1 MTEDIFDG
9 LDSTCECLENRLNK
23 GFPQLTH
30 TKQKQDI
37 EHMFYLLSEGSEVRI
52 LSGTYCN
59 YGMIWILIRVI
70 PFFILY

>member
-9 LDSTCECLENRLNK
+9 LDSTCKCLENRLNK
-23 GFPQLTH
+23 GFPQLTQ
-30 TKQKQDI
+30 TKQIQDI
-37 EHMFYLLSEGSEVRI
+37 EHTFDLLSEGSEVRI

-70 PFFILY
+70 PFFVLS

>member
-30 TKQKQDI
+30 TKQKQDT
-37 EHMFYLLSEGSEVRI
+37 EHMFSLLSGRSEVQI
-52 LSGTYCN
+52 LLGT
-59 YGMIWILIRVI
+59 
-70 PFFILY
+70 

>member
-30 TKQKQDI
+30 TKQKQDT
-37 EHMFYLLSEGSEVRI
+37 EHMFSLLSEGSEVQI
-52 LSGTYCN
+52 LLGTLTD
-59 YGMIWILIRVI
+59 YGMI
-70 PFFILY
+70 